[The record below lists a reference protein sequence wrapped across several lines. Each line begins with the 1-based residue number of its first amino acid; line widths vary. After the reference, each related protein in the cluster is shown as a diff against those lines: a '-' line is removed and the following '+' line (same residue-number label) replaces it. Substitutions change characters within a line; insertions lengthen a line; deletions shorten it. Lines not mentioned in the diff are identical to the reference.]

1 MSKVTMTIEDVINN
15 DDEGVDFNFDIF
27 EDEENSS
34 AVAVAEAMAAFARR
48 LLEVSE
54 EGFKNIT
61 TETEH

>member
-1 MSKVTMTIEDVINN
+1 MSKVTITLEDVINN
-15 DDEGVDFNFDIF
+15 NDEGVDFNYDIF

-34 AVAVAEAMAAFARR
+34 AVAVAGAMAAFAKR

>member
-1 MSKVTMTIEDVINN
+1 MSKVTITLEDVINN
-15 DDEGVDFNFDIF
+15 NGQAIDFYYDVFG
-27 EDEENSS
+27 DEENSS
-34 AVAVAEAMAAFARR
+34 AVAVAGAMAAFAKR

>member
-1 MSKVTMTIEDVINN
+1 MSKVTMTLEDVINN
-15 DDEGVDFNFDIF
+15 NDEGIDFNFDIS
-27 EDEENSS
+27 EDQEDSS
-34 AVAVAEAMAAFARR
+34 AVAVAGAMAAFARR

>member
-15 DDEGVDFNFDIF
+15 NDEGVDFNFDIF

-34 AVAVAEAMAAFARR
+34 AVAIAGAMAAFARR

>member
-1 MSKVTMTIEDVINN
+1 MSKVTITLEDVINN
-15 DDEGVDFNFDIF
+15 NDEGVDFNYDIF

-34 AVAVAEAMAAFARR
+34 AVAVAGAMAAFARR

>member
-1 MSKVTMTIEDVINN
+1 MSKVTITLEDVINN
-15 DDEGVDFNFDIF
+15 NDEGIDFNYDIF

-34 AVAVAEAMAAFARR
+34 AVAVAGAMAAFARQ

>member
-15 DDEGVDFNFDIF
+15 NDEGVQFDYDIF

-34 AVAVAEAMAAFARR
+34 AVAVAGAMAAFAKQ

-54 EGFKNIT
+54 ADFKNIT